1 MSHQAQ
7 TKQAQA
13 TPARITPRALL
24 AASSKA
30 ALALA
35 VALAG
40 APAPVDAKP
49 QEAAPAPAP
58 EGETL
63 RVLILSG
70 ANNHDWEWTSPS
82 LERLLEATGRI
93 EADITYAPATDLA
106 NPDRLSAYDA
116 VVLDYNGPR
125 WGEPAESHFLTAVQK
140 GLGVTVVHAANNAFP
155 GWEAYE
161 SLVCHCW
168 RKGTGHGRFHA
179 FDVQVDDREHPITR
193 TLPNLVQHPDELY
206 HRLVHMHDCGFEQLA
221 GAYSDPATGGT
232 GETEPMIVVRRE
244 GEGRI
249 FHTPLGHVW
258 KGGTRAA
265 HEDPQ
270 FGELLRRGTEWAATG
285 EVDDGSAGANRL
297 TPEQER
303 AGWEL
308 LFNGRDLAGWRGRG
322 EAGPGPGWRVE
333 SGCIRRVGAA
343 GDLLTTSRYQDFE
356 LEFEFMVAAGTNSG
370 VKYRVQEPAVL
381 GPEYQVL
388 DDPRHP
394 SETDHH
400 RVAALYD
407 LLPAQDA
414 PYAGAAR
421 WNRGRIVAR
430 GGHLE
435 HWLNGVRVVSTDLE
449 SEVFQAAHAASKF
462 KGNEGFAQPA
472 PGPILLQD
480 HGGEVWYRSLRIR
493 SFDALEARRVAL
505 LEDEGLGGWIPTG
518 DAIWE
523 RQGDTVIGRVGGG
536 GQSFLRT
543 AEEYGDFLFEVDVWL
558 EVKGNSGIQFRSQV
572 VNGRR
577 VCGYQAEIDPSP
589 RRWSGG
595 IYQECSKWLD
605 DLKEDP
611 LAQSAFRLDDW
622 NTYRI
627 ECVGD
632 HLRVWVNGIPT
643 ADLVDGQA
651 ARGVF
656 AFQVHSGQQG
666 VIHWRNP
673 RLWSHER

>member
-1 MSHQAQ
+1 MQS
-7 TKQAQA
+7 
-13 TPARITPRALL
+13 
-24 AASSKA
+24 
-30 ALALA
+30 
-35 VALAG
+35 
-40 APAPVDAKP
+40 APAPRRIARVLVTAL
-49 QEAAPAPAP
+49 APALGIATAVQAASPTSGTSQDP
-58 EGETL
+58 L
-63 RVLILSG
+63 RVLIVSG

-82 LERLLEATGRI
+82 LERILEATGRF
-93 EADITYAPATDLA
+93 EADITFEPAAELA
-106 NPDRLSAYDA
+106 DASRLASYDA

-125 WGEPAESHFLTAVQK
+125 WGEPAESNFLTAVQK
-140 GLGVTVVHAANNAFP
+140 GLGVSVIHAANNAFP

-179 FDVQVDDREHPITR
+179 FDVQVEDRDHPITR
-193 TLPNLVQHPDELY
+193 TLPTLVQHPDELY

-221 GAYSDPATGGT
+221 GAFSDPKTGGT
-232 GETEPMIVVRRE
+232 GATEPMIVVRRE

-258 KGGTRAA
+258 KNGTHAA

-270 FGELLRRGTEWAATG
+270 FGELVRRGTEWAATG
-285 EVDDGSAGANRL
+285 DVADGNAEANQL
-297 TPEQER
+297 TAAEER

-308 LFNGRDLAGWRGRG
+308 LFNGQDLSGWRGRG
-322 EAGPGPGWRVE
+322 EAGPGPGWQVE
-333 SGCIRRVGAA
+333 SGCIRRAGAA
-343 GDLLTTSRYQDFE
+343 GDLLTAGSYQDFE

-370 VKYRVQEPAVL
+370 VKYRVQEPAVI
-381 GPEYQVL
+381 GPEFQVL

-394 SETDHH
+394 AETDHH
-400 RVAALYD
+400 RVGALYD
-407 LLPAQDA
+407 LFPAQDA
-414 PYAGAAR
+414 AFAGAAR
-421 WNRGRIVAR
+421 WNQARIVAR

-435 HWLNGVRVVSTDLE
+435 HWLNGARVVSADLDTPRFR
-449 SEVFQAAHAASKF
+449 SALAASKF
-462 KGNEGFAQPA
+462 KDNAAFAQPA

-480 HGGEVWYRSLRIR
+480 HGGEVWYRSIKIR
-493 SFDALEARRVAL
+493 SFERLEERRVPL
-505 LEDEGLGGWIPTG
+505 LAKGLDGWVPSG

-523 RQGDTVIGRVGGG
+523 RDGDTVIGRVGGG

-543 AEEYGDFLFEVDVWL
+543 AQEYGDFLFEVDVWL

-572 VNGRR
+572 LNGRR

-595 IYQECSKWLD
+595 IYKECAQWLD
-605 DLKEDP
+605 DLKGDP
-611 LAQSAFRLDDW
+611 LAQAAFRLDDW

-627 ECVGD
+627 ECIGD

-643 ADLVDGQA
+643 ADLVDGGA

-656 AFQVHSGQQG
+656 AFQVHSGKQG
-666 VIHWRNP
+666 TIHWRNP
-673 RLWSHER
+673 RLWSFED